1 MSRVA
6 RSLQTISSFTKF
18 IEKAN
23 PTLSP
28 STVPNTFTPVAQ
40 TLQLNRERLISR
52 FLKNQE
58 PDFLMRN
65 AGLLDDY
72 FIDSFE
78 ASMVGPQMGISKN
91 PYAFI
96 ALGGYG
102 RQEQCFHSDVDL
114 LLLFKKK
121 LPPQAEEL
129 IREIV
134 YPLWDIGL
142 EVGYA
147 TRSIKECVQLAEKD
161 YDVLIPLLDARFVCG
176 MSPVYT
182 EMMARVRKKI
192 LSKHSKK
199 IVAWLVKRN
208 QERHHLFGDSTYL
221 LEPNLKEGQ
230 GGLRDYHTML
240 WLSRIAFNVKQPR
253 DLEYMGFLSHG
264 EYQAINSALRFVWD
278 VRNRLHAIT
287 GRKCDQLHFENQISM
302 AEALQFKQT
311 NGMQPVELFL
321 GELHR
326 QMDFMK
332 QRHLMFLF
340 EHGFTPRARSR
351 ARHSKKTDYLGLE
364 VHNDVLSFS
373 SSKDILGNPELLIAI
388 FEESVRLSIPLSAEA
403 KRMVDE
409 FGYLIDDIFR
419 ASPSARKSFERI
431 LQLPAPTF
439 NALQEMLN
447 TGFLVRY
454 LPVAK
459 DIQNRIQYDEYHVFP
474 VDKHSLRAVQIL
486 KNFGRDK
493 AAESDPLVRDL
504 YKNLRHRQPLFWATL
519 LHDIGKGVPCGD
531 HAVKGARIAEKTLPT
546 YGLSAKDVATVSFLI
561 EEHLLLT
568 KTATRRD
575 IHDEETIIT
584 CARRINDIKRLQMLY
599 MLTIADAMATG
610 PKAWN
615 EWTAAL
621 VRDLFLKVLNILEKG
636 ELAGQAT
643 VKALEAKKAAV
654 FELAAE
660 ADVRDAMQDLYKVL
674 SPRYLLYAPEQEII
688 DDAKLFWSLGP
699 KPFVW
704 HISRSAKGDTRTVR
718 ICAQDRPGLFSKIA
732 GTFTLN
738 NMDIL
743 DAQVFTWRNGIAF
756 DIFKVKPPPDQIFE
770 KERWDKAEKDL
781 QATTE
786 GHLDL
791 SNALQAKLARYKTY
805 KSGPSQRPHRV
816 VVDNQSSSFFTIVEV
831 FTYDYPGL
839 LFSITDAL
847 FRCALDIWVA
857 KISTKID
864 QVVDVFYVRDYDS
877 EKVDANDQVSAIKAA
892 VYACL
897 PDLPGDTKT
906 IMRRK

>member
-1 MSRVA
+1 
-6 RSLQTISSFTKF
+6 LT
-18 IEKAN
+18 
-23 PTLSP
+23 
-28 STVPNTFTPVAQ
+28 
-40 TLQLNRERLISR
+40 
-52 FLKNQE
+52 
-58 PDFLMRN
+58 RN

-78 ASMVGPQMGISKN
+78 ASMVGPRMGINKN

-121 LPPQAEEL
+121 LPPQSEDL

-147 TRSIKECVQLAEKD
+147 TRSVKECLRLADKD

-182 EMMARVRKKI
+182 EMMESLRTKI
-192 LSKHSKK
+192 LAKRSKK
-199 IVAWLVKRN
+199 IVAWLVNRS
-208 QERHHLFGDSTYL
+208 QERHQLFGDSSYL

-264 EYQAINSALRFVWD
+264 EYQATRRALRFVWD
-278 VRNRLHAIT
+278 VRNRLHAMT
-287 GRKCDQLHFENQISM
+287 GRKCDQLHFENQIRM
-302 AEALQFKQT
+302 AEALRFKQT

-332 QRHLMFLF
+332 QQHQMFLF

-351 ARHSKKTDYLGLE
+351 ARHPKKTDFLGLE
-364 VHNDVLSFS
+364 VNNDVLSFS
-373 SSKDILGNPELLIAI
+373 SSQAILGKPELLIAI
-388 FEESVRLSIPLSAEA
+388 FEESTRLRIPLSAEA
-403 KRMVDE
+403 KRMVNE
-409 FGYLIDDIFR
+409 FGYLIDDEFR

-439 NALQEMLN
+439 NALREMLN

-454 LPVAK
+454 LPAAK

-486 KNFGRDK
+486 KNFGLND

-504 YKNLRHRQPLFWATL
+504 FKNMRHRQPLFWATL
-519 LHDIGKGVPCGD
+519 LHDIGKGLPGGD
-531 HAVKGARIAEKTLPT
+531 HAAKGARIAEKILPT
-546 YGLSAKDVATVSFLI
+546 YGLNAKDVATVSFLI
-561 EEHLLLT
+561 KEHLLLT

-599 MLTIADAMATG
+599 LLTIADAMATG

-660 ADVRDAMQDLYKVL
+660 AGVRDAMADLYQVL
-674 SPRYLLYAPEQEII
+674 SPRYLLYASEQEIL
-688 DDAKLFWSLGP
+688 DDAKLFWSLGS

-704 HISRSAKGDTRTVR
+704 HVSRSDQGGTRTVR
-718 ICAQDRPGLFSKIA
+718 ICGKDRPGLFSKIA

-738 NMDIL
+738 SMDIL

-770 KERWDKAEKDL
+770 KERWNKAEKDL
-781 QATTE
+781 HNALE
-786 GHLDL
+786 KSLDL
-791 SNALQAKLARYKTY
+791 SDILQAKLAQYKTY
-805 KSGPSQRPHRV
+805 KPGPSRRPHRV
-816 VVDNQSSSFFTIVEV
+816 VVDNQSSSFFTIIEV
-831 FTYDYPGL
+831 FTYDFPGL
-839 LFSITDAL
+839 LFTITDTL

-864 QVVDVFYVRDYDS
+864 QVVDVFYVRDFDS
-877 EKVDANDQVSAIKAA
+877 EKVDANDQVSVIEAA

-897 PDLPGDTKT
+897 PEFGGDPAKKSQGG
-906 IMRRK
+906 R

>member
-1 MSRVA
+1 LSTA
-6 RSLQTISSFTKF
+6 
-18 IEKAN
+18 KA
-23 PTLSP
+23 L
-28 STVPNTFTPVAQ
+28 PNFESVAQ
-40 TLQLNRERLISR
+40 TLQAKREHLIGR
-52 FLKNQE
+52 FLKNQAS
-58 PDFLMRN
+58 DYLVRN
-65 AGLLDDY
+65 AGLLDAY

-78 ASMVGPQMGISKN
+78 ASTVGPQMGINKN

-102 RQEQCFHSDVDL
+102 RQEQCLHSDVDL

-121 LPPQAEEL
+121 LPPRAEDL

-147 TRSIKECVQLAEKD
+147 TRSVKECVRLAAKD

-176 MSPVYT
+176 VSQVYT
-182 EMMARVRKKI
+182 EMMEDFRKKI
-192 LSKHSKK
+192 LAKRSKK
-199 IVAWLVKRN
+199 IGAWLVRRN
-208 QERHHLFGDSTYL
+208 QERHQYFGDSSYL

-240 WLSRIAFNVKQPR
+240 WLARIVFNVKEPR
-253 DLEYMGFLSHG
+253 DLEYMGYLSNR
-264 EYQAINSALRFVWD
+264 EYREVRRALGFIWG
-278 VRNRLHAIT
+278 VRNRLHAMT
-287 GRKCDQLHFENQISM
+287 GRRCDQLHFENQIKM
-302 AEALQFKQT
+302 AEALGFKQT
-311 NGMQPVELFL
+311 DGMQPVELFL

-332 QRHLMFLF
+332 QQHLMFLF

-351 ARHSKKTDYLGLE
+351 ARHPKKTDFLGLE
-364 VHNDVLSFS
+364 VHNDVLSFR
-373 SSKDILGNPELLIAI
+373 SSKAILENPELLIAI
-388 FEESVRLSIPLSAEA
+388 FEESVRLRIPLTAEA
-403 KRMVDE
+403 KRMVNE
-409 FGYLIDDIFR
+409 FGYLVDDAFR
-419 ASPSARKSFERI
+419 ASPTARQSFERI
-431 LQLPAPTF
+431 LQLPAPNF

-459 DIQNRIQYDEYHVFP
+459 DIQDRIQYDEYHVFP

-486 KNFGRDK
+486 KNFGLPD
-493 AAESDPLVRDL
+493 AAHEDPLVRDL
-504 YKNLRHRQPLFWATL
+504 YKSVRRRKALFWATL
-519 LHDIGKGVPCGD
+519 LHDIGKSMPGGD
-531 HAVKGARIAEKTLPT
+531 HAVKGARIAEQILPG
-546 YGLSAKDVATVSFLI
+546 YGLNPGEVATVAFLI
-561 EEHLLLT
+561 QEHLLLT

-575 IHDEETIIT
+575 IHDEETIIA

-599 MLTIADAMATG
+599 LLTIADAKATG

-615 EWTAAL
+615 EWTATL

-654 FELAAE
+654 FELAAKS
-660 ADVRDAMQDLYKVL
+660 DVGAAMANLYPVL
-674 SPRYLLYAPEQEII
+674 SPRYLLYATAQEIM
-688 DDAKLFWSLGP
+688 DSATLFWTMQDRR
-699 KPFVW
+699 FAW
-704 HISRSAKGDTRTVR
+704 HISRSAHGQTRTVR
-718 ICAQDRPGLFSKIA
+718 ICAQDQPGLFSKIA

-743 DAQVFTWRNGIAF
+743 DAQVFTWRNGVAQ

-770 KERWDKAEKDL
+770 QERWQKAEQDL
-781 QATTE
+781 QSALE
-786 GHLDL
+786 GRLDL
-791 SNALQAKLARYKTY
+791 AKALQTKLASY
-805 KSGPSQRPHRV
+805 KSGKPGPSRRPHRV

-831 FTYDYPGL
+831 FTDDFPGL
-839 LFSITDAL
+839 LFSVTDAL

-864 QVVDVFYVRDYDS
+864 QVVDVFYVRDYDGQKIDS
-877 EKVDANDQVSAIKAA
+877 HDQVSAIEAA

-897 PDLPGDTKT
+897 PDRTRG
-906 IMRRK
+906 